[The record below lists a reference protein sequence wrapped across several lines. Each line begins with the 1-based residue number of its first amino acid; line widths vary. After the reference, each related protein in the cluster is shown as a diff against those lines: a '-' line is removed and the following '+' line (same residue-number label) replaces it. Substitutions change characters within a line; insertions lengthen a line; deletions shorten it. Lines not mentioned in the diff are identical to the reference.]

1 MSRPRQRW
9 LIGVALVAAV
19 GGAFAVG
26 VAGSR
31 HGARPQGR
39 LVAPAAAAAATLR
52 PPPRIPRTALD
63 PEAAALRRFARIGLP
78 IYCGGGTKREVGLTF
93 DDGPGP
99 YTLRMIRILR
109 RDHARVTFFLVGKEL
124 ARYPG
129 VPRAA
134 ATVGALGDHTW
145 THPDLA
151 RLPAAQVDAEL
162 GSTRRAISKLAR
174 TQVRLFRPPYGLTDP
189 AVAHEVRA
197 LGLVQVLWSVDSTDS
212 APGASIARTV
222 ATVERLVRP
231 GSIVL
236 MHENR
241 GTTLAAV
248 HYWLLRF
255 LAERHLHPVTVPE
268 LLADDPPSPAQLRA
282 GRAGCPPR

>member
-1 MSRPRQRW
+1 VSRPRQRW
-9 LIGVALVAAV
+9 LIGPALVAAV
-19 GGAFAVG
+19 GGALTVG
-26 VAGSR
+26 VVGSR
-31 HGARPQGR
+31 DGARLHGR
-39 LVAPAAAAAATLR
+39 LVAPAAAAVLI
-52 PPPRIPRTALD
+52 PPPPLSRRARD
-63 PEAAALRRFARIGLP
+63 PQAAALARFARLGLP
-78 IYCGGGTKREVGLTF
+78 VYCGGGTKREVALTF

-109 RDHARVTFFLVGKEL
+109 RDHARATFFLVGKEL

-129 VPRAA
+129 VPRAE
-134 ATVGALGDHTW
+134 ATVAALGDHTW

-151 RLPAAQVDAEL
+151 LLPAVKVDAEL
-162 GSTRRAISKLAR
+162 ASTERAIRALVR

-189 AVAHEVRA
+189 AVAREVHA
-197 LGLVQVLWSVDSTDS
+197 LGLVEVLWSIDSTDS

-255 LAERHLHPVTVPE
+255 LAARHLHPVSVPA

-282 GRAGCPPR
+282 GRAGCLAR